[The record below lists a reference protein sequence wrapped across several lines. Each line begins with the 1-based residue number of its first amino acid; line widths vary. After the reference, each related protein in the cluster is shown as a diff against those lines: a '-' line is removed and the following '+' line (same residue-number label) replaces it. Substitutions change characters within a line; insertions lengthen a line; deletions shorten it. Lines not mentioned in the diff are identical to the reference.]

1 MYRNSSQEGVA
12 SLLREQHRMKPVR
25 IATTA
30 LLLALCAAGCGGS
43 STVTSVRIVP
53 GTQSSSATS
62 AATATSSGGPTIT
75 SIATSSSA
83 SSSAVA
89 ASGPACT
96 AADLALSFE
105 STNGAVGTLVATFE
119 LRNTSAGPCHT
130 YGWPGVLFLDK
141 DGGSLPTQATRTTHD
156 VLGATPAT
164 AIVLRPGQIA
174 SFRIAAQS
182 NPTGTGCTTAGGLQ
196 AIPPDDTAT
205 LHTTIPGGFYECIA
219 ATLTPLIA
227 GNGLPPGT

>member
-1 MYRNSSQEGVA
+1 M
-12 SLLREQHRMKPVR
+12 REQDRMKPAR

-30 LLLALCAAGCGGS
+30 LLLALSAAGCGGS

-53 GTQSSSATS
+53 GTRSASATS
-62 AATATSSGGPTIT
+62 AATTSSSGAPTVT
-75 SIATSSSA
+75 SIATSS

-164 AIVLRPGQIA
+164 AIVLQPGQIA

-205 LHTTIPGGFYECIA
+205 LHTTIPGGFNECIA
-219 ATLTPLIA
+219 ATHTPLIE

>member
-1 MYRNSSQEGVA
+1 
-12 SLLREQHRMKPVR
+12 MKPVR

-62 AATATSSGGPTIT
+62 AATATSSGGPTVT
-75 SIATSSSA
+75 SIATSS

-164 AIVLRPGQIA
+164 AIVLQPGQIA

-205 LHTTIPGGFYECIA
+205 LRTAIPGGFYECIA